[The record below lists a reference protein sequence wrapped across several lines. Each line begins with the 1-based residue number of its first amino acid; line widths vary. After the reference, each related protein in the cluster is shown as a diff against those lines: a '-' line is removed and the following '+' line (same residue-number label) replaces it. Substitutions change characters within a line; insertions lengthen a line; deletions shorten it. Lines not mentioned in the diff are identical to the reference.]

1 VRPKALRKLGAAH
14 FPLTRPMWPSSVP
27 RPPKRRK
34 VGLEYDTT
42 WSRRYPARLVRAIL
56 TDNVTVPLT
65 RFVAPA
71 IIEGGAALERM
82 QGPVIIASNHASH
95 ADTGVLIAALPLHL
109 RHKVVVAAASDYFFD
124 TPLKA
129 TMASLVLGA
138 IPIERTKVSRRSAAS
153 ALALLADGWSVII
166 YPEGGR
172 THDGWMRDF
181 KSGAAFLSVRSGA
194 PVIPVY
200 LEGTA
205 RVLPKRPVEKGDAPG
220 GSGSESTASGR
231 IRRAPV
237 TVLIGRALRPTADED
252 ARGFGPRIEAAVAEL
267 GREAS
272 TDYWT
277 ARRSPDAALTY
288 GPEAAAWRR
297 SWALPAPRRVTER
310 QPLPDWPTQS

>member
-1 VRPKALRKLGAAH
+1 MSPKALRSLGSVR
-14 FPLTRPMWPSSVP
+14 FPLSRPTWPTSVP
-27 RPPKRRK
+27 RPAKKRR
-34 VGLEYDTT
+34 VGMDYDTG
-42 WSRRYPARLVRAIL
+42 WSRRYPARLVRAVV

-65 RFVAPA
+65 RVLAPA
-71 IIEGGAALERM
+71 VIQGSAALERM
-82 QGPVIIASNHASH
+82 SGPVIIAANHSSH

-129 TMASLVLGA
+129 TMAALVLGA

-153 ALALLADGWSVII
+153 ALELLADGWSVII

-172 THDGWMRDF
+172 TPDGWMHDF
-181 KSGAAFLSVRSGA
+181 KGGAAFLSVRSGA
-194 PVIPVY
+194 PVVPVY

-220 GSGSESTASGR
+220 GSGSESSASGR

-237 TVLIGRALRPTADED
+237 SVLIGRALSPGDGED
-252 ARGFGPRIEAAVAEL
+252 ARHFGPRIEAAVAEL
-267 GREAS
+267 GREAAS
-272 TDYWT
+272 DYWT

-288 GPEAAAWRR
+288 GPEAAPWRR
-297 SWALPAPRRVTER
+297 AWSRPAPRRVAER
-310 QPLPDWPTQS
+310 QPVPEWPARP

>member
-1 VRPKALRKLGAAH
+1 MSPKALRSLGSVR
-14 FPLTRPMWPSSVP
+14 FPLSRPTWPTSVP
-27 RPPKRRK
+27 RPAKKRR
-34 VGLEYDTT
+34 VGMDYDTG
-42 WSRRYPARLVRAIL
+42 WSRRYPARLVRAVV

-65 RFVAPA
+65 RVLAPA
-71 IIEGGAALERM
+71 VIQGSAALERM
-82 QGPVIIASNHASH
+82 SGPVIIAANHSSH

-129 TMASLVLGA
+129 TMAALVLGA

-153 ALALLADGWSVII
+153 ALELLADGWSVII

-172 THDGWMRDF
+172 TPDGLMHDF
-181 KSGAAFLSVRSGA
+181 KGGAAFLSVRSGA
-194 PVIPVY
+194 PVVPVY

-220 GSGSESTASGR
+220 GSGSESSASGR

-237 TVLIGRALRPTADED
+237 SVLIGRALSPGDGED
-252 ARGFGPRIEAAVAEL
+252 ARHFGPRIEAAVAEL
-267 GREAS
+267 GREAAS
-272 TDYWT
+272 DYWT

-288 GPEAAAWRR
+288 GPEAAPWRR
-297 SWALPAPRRVTER
+297 AWSRPAPRRVAER
-310 QPLPDWPTQS
+310 QPVPEWPARP

>member
-1 VRPKALRKLGAAH
+1 MSPKALRKLGSAR
-14 FPLTRPMWPSSVP
+14 FPLSRPTWPTSVP
-27 RPPKRRK
+27 RPAKKRR
-34 VGLEYDTT
+34 VGLDYDTG
-42 WSRRYPARLVRAIL
+42 WSRRYPARLARAVI
-56 TDNVTVPLT
+56 TDNLTVPLT

-71 IIEGGAALERM
+71 VIEGSAALERAT
-82 QGPVIIASNHASH
+82 GPVIIAANHSSH

-129 TMASLVLGA
+129 TMAALVLGA

-153 ALALLADGWSVII
+153 ALELLADGWSVII

-172 THDGWMRDF
+172 TPDGWMHDF
-181 KSGAAFLSVRSGA
+181 KGGAAFLSVRSGA

-205 RVLPKRPVEKGDAPG
+205 RVLPKRPVEKGSAPG
-220 GSGSESTASGR
+220 GSGSESRASGR

-237 TVLIGRALRPTADED
+237 SVLFGRALFPEDGED
-252 ARGFGPRIEAAVAEL
+252 ARSFGPRIEAAVVEL
-267 GREAS
+267 GREAA

-277 ARRSPDAALTY
+277 ARRNPDEALTHGPDAA
-288 GPEAAAWRR
+288 PWRR
-297 SWALPAPRRVTER
+297 AWARPAPRTVAER
-310 QPLPDWPTQS
+310 QPQPEWPERG

>member
-1 VRPKALRKLGAAH
+1 MSNKALRKLGSAH
-14 FPLTRPMWPSSVP
+14 FPLRRPTWPTSVP
-27 RPPKRRK
+27 RPTKKRR
-34 VGLEYDTT
+34 VGLDYDTA
-42 WSRRYPARLVRAIL
+42 WSRRYPARLARAIL

-65 RFVAPA
+65 RLVAPA
-71 IIEGGAALERM
+71 VIEGAAALERTT
-82 QGPVIIASNHASH
+82 GPVIIAANHASH

-129 TMASLVLGA
+129 TMAALVLGA

-153 ALALLADGWSVII
+153 ALELLAEGWSVII

-172 THDGWMRDF
+172 TPDGWMHDF

-200 LEGTA
+200 LEGTD
-205 RVLPKRPVEKGDAPG
+205 RVLPKRPVEKGETPG
-220 GSGSESTASGR
+220 GSGSESSASGR

-237 TVLIGRALRPTADED
+237 SVLIGRALRPNDEED
-252 ARGFGPRIEAAVAEL
+252 ARSFGPRIEAAVAEL
-267 GREAS
+267 GREAA

-277 ARRSPDAALTY
+277 ARRSPDETLTRGPDAA
-288 GPEAAAWRR
+288 PWRR
-297 SWALPAPRRVTER
+297 AWARPAPRTVAER
-310 QPLPDWPTQS
+310 QPLPEWPARG

>member
-1 VRPKALRKLGAAH
+1 VSSKALRRLGSVR
-14 FPLTRPMWPSSVP
+14 FPLTRPTWPATVP

-34 VGLEYDTT
+34 VGLDYDTA
-42 WSRRYPARLVRAIL
+42 WSRRYPARLARAIL

-65 RFVAPA
+65 RLVAPA
-71 IIEGGAALERM
+71 VIEGAAALSRVD
-82 QGPVIIASNHASH
+82 GPVIIAANHSSH

-129 TMASLVLGA
+129 TMAALVLGA

-153 ALALLADGWSVII
+153 ALELLADGWSVII

-172 THDGWMRDF
+172 TPDGWMHDF
-181 KSGAAFLSVRSGA
+181 KGGAAFLSVRSGA

-205 RVLPKRPVEKGDAPG
+205 RVLPKRPVERGDAPG
-220 GSGSESTASGR
+220 GSGSESASSGR

-237 TVLIGRALRPTADED
+237 SVLIGRALTPAEGED
-252 ARGFGPRIEAAVAEL
+252 ARSFGPRIEAAVAEL
-267 GREAS
+267 GREAA
-272 TDYWT
+272 TDFWT
-277 ARRSPDAALTY
+277 ARRDPDAALTY
-288 GPEAAAWRR
+288 GPDAAAWRR
-297 SWALPAPRRVTER
+297 AWARPAPRAVAER
-310 QPLPDWPTQS
+310 QPLPDWPTQG